1 MTMKSAKLISGLAT
15 LGVLLIGS
23 SNSAQA
29 AGSAPANLA
38 VSASINSNCT
48 ISTNAVGFPA
58 YDPIVTHASA
68 PDDSTS
74 GSVVITCT
82 KGAAT
87 TIGLGL
93 GANASG
99 TQMRMT
105 DGSSNYLEYA
115 LYSNT
120 GRSTVWGNA
129 APNLVTPAVAPDK
142 NARTF
147 TVYGRIPAAQ
157 DLPAGTYTDTVVA
170 TVNF

>member
-1 MTMKSAKLISGLAT
+1 MTMKSAKLFFDLAT

-23 SNSAQA
+23 SNPAQA
-29 AGSAPANLA
+29 AAKTADLA
-38 VSASINSNCT
+38 VSASINSNCS

-58 YDPIVTHASA
+58 YDPIVTHSSA

-105 DGSSNYLEYA
+105 DGSSNYLQYA
-115 LYSNT
+115 LYSDN
-120 GRSTVWGNA
+120 GRSTLWGDA
-129 APNLVTPAVAPDK
+129 APSLVTPAVAPSKD
-142 NARTF
+142 ARTF